1 MPEVVTIEVP
11 PPDPPVPTK
20 WDREYAA
27 FRRLLPDLL
36 RTHRG
41 QYVAVHDGAVVGSGP
56 DMIAVA
62 REAYGRFGAVEIL
75 VRLVTDEPPRVARIL
90 SPQLVG
96 GG

>member
-1 MPEVVTIEVP
+1 MPDVVTFEVTLDP
-11 PPDPPVPTK
+11 PPPPTK

-41 QYVAVHDGAVVGSGP
+41 QYVAVHDGAVVGAGP

-62 REAYGRFGAVEIL
+62 HEAYGRFGAVEIL
-75 VRLVTDEPPRVARIL
+75 VRQVTDEPPRVARIL
-90 SPQLVG
+90 SPRLVG
-96 GG
+96 RM